1 MSGGRRAAK
10 SADGTEAL
18 PNDRGVGAGHGNG
31 NGQSSTAATLRS
43 PQSPRSPR
51 GVGVAVVR
59 AALDNSVQK
68 LLAADPVAR
77 IGTDPEGVHQARVAT
92 RRLRSDLRTFAPL
105 LDPLWVATLRDELR
119 WLASELGV
127 AREAEVLLG
136 HLLDRAHALP
146 PELETEVRPLLEAA
160 FGDREA
166 AHVRVLG
173 ALRSARYLDLVDRLV
188 QGAIAPRFAPEAVKT
203 STRDVARLARK
214 PWKQLQRDH
223 AALGTDPSDPALH
236 ALRIRAKRA
245 RYAVEAVAGA
255 VGGEKPLRLADAIT
269 EVQDVLGAHQD
280 AVVAQTWLHQHLM
293 TLDAGTDGGVGAPT
307 IYAAGV
313 LAGLLRADAIAATEA
328 LPEVWRRASRR
339 NLRAWM

>member
-10 SADGTEAL
+10 SADGLEA
-18 PNDRGVGAGHGNG
+18 PPGGDGRGKSNGNG
-31 NGQSSTAATLRS
+31 NGQSSTAIRSAARS
-43 PQSPRSPR
+43 PHGI
-51 GVGVAVVR
+51 GVSVVR

-188 QGAIAPRFAPEAVKT
+188 QGAIAPRFAPEAMKT
-203 STRDVARLARK
+203 TTRDVARLARR

-269 EVQDVLGAHQD
+269 DVQDVLGAHQD
-280 AVVAQTWLHQHLM
+280 AVVAQAWLHQHLM
-293 TLDAGTDGGVGAPT
+293 TIDAATGVGVGT
-307 IYAAGV
+307 VTVYAAGV

-328 LPEVWRRASRR
+328 LPDVWRRASRR